1 MEELKYPIGKWKS
14 PDTIDKIRCSNWIN
28 DIKDL
33 PNQLKSTL
41 SNINENDL
49 QRKYRP
55 EGWTIQQVVH
65 HIADSHMNAYIR
77 HKLSTTEDTPTINPY
92 NEKLWSEML
101 DVKMLPIDVSLN
113 LIENLHLPDGCQ
125 PQIVDALLCPTPRDG
140 YQSRLFFSVQITG
153 QARNWN
159 GNIRVLE
166 RNWFAISWQV
176 PPGLRLY
183 EILLVH
189 LRSLR

>member
-1 MEELKYPIGKWKS
+1 MNFDEKQIAELK
-14 PDTIDKIRCSNWIN
+14 KIT
-28 DIKDL
+28 
-33 PNQLKSTL
+33 PNL
-41 SNINENDL
+41 SYA
-49 QRKYRP
+49 Q
-55 EGWTIQQVVH
+55 EGGY
-65 HIADSHMNAYIR
+65 DYI
-77 HKLSTTEDTPTINPY
+77 
-92 NEKLWSEML
+92 
-101 DVKMLPIDVSLN
+101 

>member
-28 DIKDL
+28 EIKDL

-41 SNINENDL
+41 SHINENDL
-49 QRKYRP
+49 QRK
-55 EGWTIQQVVH
+55 VVH

-101 DVKMLPIDVSLN
+101 DVKMIPIDVSLN
-113 LIENLHLPDGCQ
+113 LIENLHLRWAVFLGSLNETDLKKGFIH
-125 PQIVDALLCPTPRDG
+125 PQH
-140 YQSRLFFSVQITG
+140 
-153 QARNWN
+153 NKK
-159 GNIRVLE
+159 
-166 RNWFAISWQV
+166 
-176 PPGLRLY
+176 
-183 EILLVH
+183 ILLEESIGMYAWHGTHH
-189 LRSLR
+189 LHHLKNALKFNY

>member
-28 DIKDL
+28 EIKDL

-41 SNINENDL
+41 SHINENDL

-101 DVKMLPIDVSLN
+101 DVKMIPIDVSLN
-113 LIENLHLPDGCQ
+113 LIESLHLRWAVFLGSLNEPDLKKGFIH
-125 PQIVDALLCPTPRDG
+125 PQH
-140 YQSRLFFSVQITG
+140 
-153 QARNWN
+153 NKK
-159 GNIRVLE
+159 
-166 RNWFAISWQV
+166 
-176 PPGLRLY
+176 
-183 EILLVH
+183 ILLEESIGMYAWHGTHH
-189 LRSLR
+189 LHHLKNALKFNY